1 MRKKINTLA
10 VILFFSL
17 LPMAFFTSCDKDT
30 NCYLEV
36 LVTDLSTKKPVKN
49 VKIEVK
55 QDGGTVHASGKTD
68 TDGKYTAEFT
78 APAIVQVKAD
88 LSVADNGHR
97 RAETSI
103 RLQEGETV
111 TANILLPKTV
121 TY

>member
-1 MRKKINTLA
+1 MRRGKSATKSPSV
-10 VILFFSL
+10 VI
-17 LPMAFFTSCDKDT
+17 AI
-30 NCYLEV
+30 
-36 LVTDLSTKKPVKN
+36 VTV
-49 VKIEVK
+49 
-55 QDGGTVHASGKTD
+55 
-68 TDGKYTAEFT
+68 
-78 APAIVQVKAD
+78 VQVKAD